1 MYGARAIK
9 SVHVIV
15 RKAIMKVEAAG
26 LWKWALMQNNKCS
39 LPGNRMVA
47 EFNGDCN
54 FEGTSTVS
62 NYGTASES
70 DE

>member
-1 MYGARAIK
+1 METEIK

-15 RKAIMKVEAAG
+15 WKAIMTVEAAS
-26 LWKWALMQNNKCS
+26 LWKRALMQNNKSS

-62 NYGTASES
+62 NYDTASES

>member
-1 MYGARAIK
+1 METEIK

-15 RKAIMKVEAAG
+15 WITVEAAS
-26 LWKWALMQNNKCS
+26 LWKRALMQNNKSS

-62 NYGTASES
+62 NYDTASES

>member
-1 MYGARAIK
+1 MT
-9 SVHVIV
+9 
-15 RKAIMKVEAAG
+15 VEAAG
-26 LWKWALMQNNKCS
+26 LWKWTLMQNNKS
-39 LPGNRMVA
+39 SFPGNRMVA

-62 NYGTASES
+62 NYGTASEC